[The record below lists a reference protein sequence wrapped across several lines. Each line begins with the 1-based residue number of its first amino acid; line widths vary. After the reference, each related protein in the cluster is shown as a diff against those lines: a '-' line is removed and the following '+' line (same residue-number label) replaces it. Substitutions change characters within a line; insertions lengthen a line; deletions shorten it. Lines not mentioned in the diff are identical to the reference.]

1 VTFNFDATSKLA
13 LALLFTASA
22 D

>member
-1 VTFNFDATSKLA
+1 MTSQLA
-13 LALLFTASA
+13 LALLFTAST

>member
-1 VTFNFDATSKLA
+1 MFNFDARSQLA

>member
-1 VTFNFDATSKLA
+1 VLNFDATSQLA